1 MSYIDLVNK
10 LTEKDKTLIAN
21 YINEHGINE
30 EFIGVDKWLQDWSH
44 SNQRLYKLLGNQFMK
59 EYDFFYTRNDDEM
72 KSELV
77 NLSGHPFMKNY
88 FYFVNV
94 HIFNRKFGLTYE
106 IKRNFEDLTYLNRS
120 FNNNGELNFPIKFKI
135 EGRKTFQL
143 QKGTK
148 LLKVFYRIMEYFK
161 EDYIFDKASFED
173 FKIKYSLLMNDKNV
187 KGKMVLSIHPLD
199 YMTMSDNAS
208 NWTSCMSWVE
218 QGCYHLGTVEMM
230 NSNNVLVAYL
240 KIGEDDFYFKKGT
253 PAKLPKKEKDPNFS
267 WNDKKWRVLTYIT
280 KDIIMTGKA
289 YPYLNDDFCK
299 FIIAKTRELAKE
311 NLNWNYSF
319 GPELYKDM
327 IHIDGLRTIE
337 NQKYWRKYRPKKYNI
352 IWDTKAMY
360 NDMLN
365 ADINYWCYRNKVN
378 KNKIISAS
386 GKATCLC
393 CGKQVME
400 LDKGSTNYN
409 DRYLGVDKIVCVD
422 CTNKFFSCEYCHTEL
437 YNTDR
442 HTVFSVEKNKNI
454 NLCTY
459 HYNEIKECPI
469 CKKPF
474 IFEDHK
480 FFTNDYNEKEE
491 EGIFVLEDKYKDE
504 QTPFPEKIRILSV
517 KASDNIINEHTNIND
532 LYSLAR
538 LCVCSGCERE
548 LEEKAITLP
557 VTRFRPSWYGIYG
570 KTTETNIKVII
581 DSKLMKY
588 TRYNNIPNYD
598 LNKEIEKIY

>member
-1 MSYIDLVNK
+1 MPYIDLVNK

-21 YINEHGINE
+21 YINEHEVNE

-59 EYDFFYTRNDDEM
+59 EYDFSYTRNDDEM

-77 NLSGHPFMKNY
+77 NLSNHLFIKNY
-88 FYFVNV
+88 FHFVSEY
-94 HIFNRKFGLTYE
+94 IFCRKFGLTYE
-106 IKRNFEDLTYLNRS
+106 IKRNFEDLAYLNRS

-161 EDYIFDKASFED
+161 EDYTFDKASFED

-240 KIGEDDFYFKKGT
+240 KTGKDDFYFKKGE
-253 PAKLPKKEKDPNFS
+253 PAKPPEKEKDPNFF

-280 KDIIMTGKA
+280 KDIIMSGKA

-327 IHIDGLRTIE
+327 IHIDGVRTIE
-337 NQKYWRKYRPKKYNI
+337 NQKYWRKYHPKKYNI

-378 KNKIISAS
+378 KNKIISVS

-393 CGKQVME
+393 CGKQATD
-400 LDKGSTNYN
+400 LDEYNDNYN
-409 DRYLGVDKIVCVD
+409 DRYLGTDKIVCSD
-422 CTNKFFSCEYCHTEL
+422 CSDKFFSCECCNAEL
-437 YNTDR
+437 YTDR
-442 HTVFSVEKNKNI
+442 HTLFSVTKNRNI

-459 HYNEIKECPI
+459 HYNKIKECPI

-474 IFEDHK
+474 LFENYKIF
-480 FFTNDYNEKEE
+480 TDYNEEK
-491 EGIFVLEDKYKDE
+491 EGIFVLEDKYKNK
-504 QTPFPEKIRILSV
+504 QIPFPKKIRILSV
-517 KASDNIINEHTNIND
+517 EASESNEYIDVDELH
-532 LYSLAR
+532 SLSR
-538 LCVCSGCERE
+538 LCVCDKCEKE
-548 LEEKAITLP
+548 LRKKAITLP
-557 VTRFRPSWYGIYG
+557 VTRF
-570 KTTETNIKVII
+570 KTNWFGSLKNGTINETNIKVII
-581 DSKLMKY
+581 DSKLLKY
-588 TRYNNIPNYD
+588 TKYNNVPFYD
-598 LNKEIEKIY
+598 LSKGIEKIY